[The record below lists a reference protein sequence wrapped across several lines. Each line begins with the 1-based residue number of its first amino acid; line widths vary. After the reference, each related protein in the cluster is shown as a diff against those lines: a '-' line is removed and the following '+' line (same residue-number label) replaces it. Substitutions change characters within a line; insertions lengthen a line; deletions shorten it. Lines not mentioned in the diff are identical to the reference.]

1 MIKIL
6 RKTKNDMINEN
17 QPTKYF
23 LIAFGEIVL
32 VVIGILI
39 ALQVNNWQIERTNAK
54 QEINIL
60 LQLKKEYADNLKEIE
75 QKIQLRH
82 AINTSIYTLINYSDE
97 GVDGVSIDSIAKH
110 VTRTRYNPTF
120 DGPTGV
126 TNDLLSSGKLYL
138 LQNTELRNLL
148 TNWSGT
154 TQKVIEEEQF
164 LVNHILP
171 KYIDYIGRNYD
182 ARKMM
187 AAPSDQDLY
196 VGNMLIN
203 GEQPIKVDSSVI
215 KGQTDV
221 AEYSRFINDMIIS
234 NYQIELFNKHALAN
248 DQSYGLKAE
257 IQKILAL
264 IQDGI
269 NINRMQNY

>member
-248 DQSYGLKAE
+248 DQSE
-257 IQKILAL
+257 PHPSLA
-264 IQDGI
+264 
-269 NINRMQNY
+269 